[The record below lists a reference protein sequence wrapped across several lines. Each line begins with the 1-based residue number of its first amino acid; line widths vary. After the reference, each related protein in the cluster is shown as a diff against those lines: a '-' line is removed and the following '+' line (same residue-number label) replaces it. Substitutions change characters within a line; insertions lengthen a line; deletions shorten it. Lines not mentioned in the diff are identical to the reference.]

1 MEESKKRMLEEKLRQ
16 MLMSEDQAAGNQSP
30 VENRLIGAVVIRRR
44 KGVSGRSDFL
54 KRHPCRD
61 AADAGAAL
69 LTFQPKG
76 GFR

>member
-44 KGVSGRSDFL
+44 KGSPDVQIS
-54 KRHPCRD
+54 
-61 AADAGAAL
+61 
-69 LTFQPKG
+69 
-76 GFR
+76 